1 MADLAVTAMGL
12 SPQVEV
18 LPIETRRE
26 GNSYTI
32 DTVEE
37 LTKMYPGN
45 NFTLVLGSDAANNLS
60 KWHRSDELLK
70 MVAVLVVKRPGAKPS
85 DYDEI
90 PIKALDIDSRVF
102 FHWKEKGIIDYD
114 PYKEEFE
121 NTSKTSDKKVK
132 KWVQLNAFDMLWLL
146 IVKELRKFNMDLETI
161 KELKEYLNTQTYTI
175 GEDSFNQ
182 FSEEDIQKNIKTL
195 MPAALEDEVMKTIL
209 EGVTAKK
216 LDDFLGLIDDEIQPY
231 FTPIGTAFLSVLL
244 NQTNPIL
251 MIKNKIEPKFVARF
265 TILA

>member
-60 KWHRSDELLK
+60 KWHRSEELLK

-90 PIKALDIDSRVF
+90 SIKALDISSTKVRAAIAKRENVSNLLPAKVVTFIREFGLYGSR
-102 FHWKEKGIIDYD
+102 
-114 PYKEEFE
+114 
-121 NTSKTSDKKVK
+121 
-132 KWVQLNAFDMLWLL
+132 
-146 IVKELRKFNMDLETI
+146 
-161 KELKEYLNTQTYTI
+161 
-175 GEDSFNQ
+175 
-182 FSEEDIQKNIKTL
+182 
-195 MPAALEDEVMKTIL
+195 
-209 EGVTAKK
+209 
-216 LDDFLGLIDDEIQPY
+216 
-231 FTPIGTAFLSVLL
+231 
-244 NQTNPIL
+244 
-251 MIKNKIEPKFVARF
+251 
-265 TILA
+265 